1 MFAFQIANSIT
12 ASQVFA
18 VEWMRERFK
27 ESKKKKTSFLATFG
41 AEGYATLAWDQAPHL
56 VGEGGG
62 KRGSGGGGGLETRLW
77 CHRSALK
84 QMNLSL
90 KCHVKFSSRMS
101 AWAHYFA
108 FVKKI
113 FEFEMKY

>member
-1 MFAFQIANSIT
+1 
-12 ASQVFA
+12 
-18 VEWMRERFK
+18 MRERFK

-77 CHRSALK
+77 CHRSALQ

-108 FVKKI
+108 FVKKNI
-113 FEFEMKY
+113 WIRDEVLKSASKEIYFNNLDHQLE